1 MTPTVGLGWALARR
15 YNGCL
20 LMLSSASVSIA
31 DADYR
36 RQLQLVT
43 SDPVAYYSTPQPSVA
58 LLAEHQ
64 TQQLR
69 TRDAFHFAFYHQ
81 HLRRL
86 STAAVFADDLYL
98 FDALHC
104 LPCGYSYKASCA
116 RPG

>member
-1 MTPTVGLGWALARR
+1 VTPTVGLGWALARR

-20 LMLSSASVSIA
+20 LVLSSASVSIA

-36 RQLQLVT
+36 RQLQLAT

-69 TRDAFHFAFYHQ
+69 TWDA
-81 HLRRL
+81 
-86 STAAVFADDLYL
+86 STLLFTTNIFDVFLVSNCRCSLTIYITLTPTVAVWIQL
-98 FDALHC
+98 
-104 LPCGYSYKASCA
+104 
-116 RPG
+116 